1 MLKLLLKKQAQ
12 EWASF
17 LYLSAAGG
25 RRRSRAAIIGYAAL
39 LLYAAAAFGAMFWLL
54 SDTLCA
60 ALEPAGLSWL
70 YFALKIGR
78 AHV

>member
-39 LLYAAAAFGAMFWLL
+39 LLYAAAAFGAMFW
-54 SDTLCA
+54 TRCA
-60 ALEPAGLSWL
+60 RHWSQRGFRGCIL
-70 YFALKIGR
+70 R
-78 AHV
+78 

>member
-54 SDTLCA
+54 NLFQQK
-60 ALEPAGLSWL
+60 
-70 YFALKIGR
+70 FAIHQNCMQR
-78 AHV
+78 IAEVVRRHA